1 MRDRTSHVVPMSE
14 RKYAHVPIGEI
25 TVMNSRNRDKK
36 QFEDNVRSIGAVGLL
51 KPIVVNERQRE
62 KLGKYE
68 LVCGEGRF
76 LAYQSLGRPTIPAEI
91 IDCDR
96 KTALLYSLAE
106 NIARVPPNTMWF
118 AREVKRMADS
128 GLPLARVG
136 QIVGKDEGE
145 VANYIRLV
153 EMGEERLIKG
163 VEEGWFSISF
173 ALAVAK
179 SSNETVQQVLMD
191 AFDSGIIDATNTAKV
206 RVMIEQRMQRGKQP
220 RGGGKS
226 GSRIAYS
233 LSDLKRD
240 IQAATEKKEGF
251 VRESQAKENRLLGL
265 VDGLDT
271 LWKDE
276 GFQALLKQHGLTDRP
291 AVGVSVGGA

>member
-1 MRDRTSHVVPMSE
+1 MRDRTAHVVPMAE

-25 TVMNSRNRDKK
+25 TVMNSRNREKK

-51 KPIVVNERQRE
+51 KPIVVNERHRE

-76 LAYQSLGRPTIPAEI
+76 LAYQSLGRSTIPAEVI
-91 IDCDR
+91 NCDR

-118 AREVKRMADS
+118 AREIKRMADS
-128 GLPLARVG
+128 GLALAKIG

-145 VANYIRLV
+145 VANYVRLV
-153 EMGEERLIKG
+153 EMGEDRLIKG
-163 VEEGWFSISF
+163 VEQGWFSISF

-179 SSNETVQQVLMD
+179 SSNETIQQVLMD
-191 AFDSGIIDATNTAKV
+191 AFDSGIIDSTNTSKV
-206 RVMIEQRMQRGKQP
+206 RMMIEQRMQRGKQP
-220 RGGGKS
+220 RSGGKA
-226 GSRIAYS
+226 GGKIAYS

-251 VRESQAKENRLLGL
+251 VRESQDKENRLLNL
-265 VDGLDT
+265 TDGLDT
-271 LWKDE
+271 LWKDVE
-276 GFQALLKQHGLTDRP
+276 FLCLLKTHGLMDRP
-291 AVGVSVGGA
+291 AVGVTLGST